1 MSFLSRFITVSK
13 RRISSISTTR
23 SARSASSSASS
34 NRIRVAANQ
43 RSHLVFGANTDVG
56 KTLVTAGLVR
66 ASLDRKD
73 AVHYIKPLQCGGSD
87 QAFVEKHVGASSDAA
102 ASRLHA
108 QTLFNWE
115 TPASPHTA
123 SRKEGLP
130 VSDRQ
135 VMETL
140 QTALAATTQNDE
152 ESTTTWIETAG
163 GVLSPSAAS
172 PENRSARHASGGD
185 LSWGWIPQA
194 DLYQPLL
201 GVAPVVL
208 VGDGRLGG
216 IAATLSALESL
227 IIRGYDVAALVLLE
241 TEGYDNV
248 SALREYA
255 QRQFK
260 LRSGSGE
267 ALFQAPNQSIVA
279 LPPIPVDPNE
289 PLHDWYKSGQVVETF
304 SRLDD
309 YLQNSWEGQVSD
321 LQGLRTA
328 GRDVLW
334 WPFTQHGNV
343 DTDDKVTLID
353 SAAGDEFSIL
363 ADSPA
368 GGLERIPMFD
378 ACASWWT
385 QGVGHGESSMA
396 LASAAAAG
404 RYGHVIFPDVVH
416 APAVAL
422 SQKLLGPTG
431 PGYEWA
437 DRVFFSD
444 DGSTA
449 MEVAIKMGIT
459 TYQKRM
465 GEEGN
470 TEVDWVVC
478 GQEGCYHGDTLGVMD
493 VAEPSIFNEGQHPW
507 YEPKGLFLQT
517 PTLGFKEGVLS
528 IDFPDDDDTYEFDS
542 IEKAM
547 DVDARKF
554 TKLYAHYAELIE
566 MQWLVYEHSE
576 VNKKIAS
583 LVIEPILLGAG
594 GMKFVDPLWQR
605 ALIDIAKAK
614 NVPVVFDEVAA
625 GLHRLGVKSCR
636 EILKIGKLCTVHAA
650 ASHGKLECMESKR
663 SILLTFSTMSFI
675 VSLFL
680 RS

>member
-1 MSFLSRFITVSK
+1 MTFLSLCRTASK
-13 RRISSISTTR
+13 RRLSSISTTATSHR
-23 SARSASSSASS
+23 ASSSTSS
-34 NRIRVAANQ
+34 SAVANRIRVAAGQ

-56 KTLVTAGLVR
+56 KTLVSAGLVR

-73 AVHYIKPLQCGGSD
+73 AVHYIKPLQCGGCD
-87 QAFVEKHVGASSDAA
+87 QAFVEKHVGARDATI
-102 ASRLHA
+102 ASRLRA
-108 QTLFNWE
+108 QTLFNWD
-115 TPASPHTA
+115 TPTSPHTA
-123 SRKEGLP
+123 SRLEDLP

-140 QTALAATTQNDE
+140 QTTMATITQNQN

-172 PENRSARHASGGD
+172 PDNRSPKHASGGEVP
-185 LSWGWIPQA
+185 WGWIPQA

-216 IAATLSALESL
+216 IAGTLSALESL
-227 IIRGYDVAALVLLE
+227 ILRGYDVAAIVLVE

-255 QRQFK
+255 TRQFK

-267 ALFQAPNQSIVA
+267 ALFQSPNQSIVSV
-279 LPPIPVDPNE
+279 PPIPVDPNE
-289 PLHDWYKSGQVVETF
+289 PLHEWYDSSPVAETF

-321 LQGLRTA
+321 LQGLRAA

-343 DTDDKVTLID
+343 ETDDKVTLID
-353 SAAGDEFSIL
+353 SAAGDEFSVL
-363 ADSPA
+363 ADSPS

-396 LASAAAAG
+396 LAAAAAAG

-422 SQKLLGPTG
+422 SQKLVGPTG
-431 PGYEWA
+431 PGHGWA

-449 MEVAIKMGIT
+449 MEVAVKMGIK

-465 GEEGN
+465 GEEDN
-470 TEVDWVVC
+470 ADIDWVVLA
-478 GQEGCYHGDTLGVMD
+478 QEDCYHGDTLGVMD

-507 YEPKGLFLQT
+507 YEPRGLFLQT
-517 PTLGFKEGVLS
+517 PTLGFKDGVLS

-542 IEKAM
+542 IKKAM
-547 DVDARKF
+547 DIDARKL
-554 TKLYAHYAELIE
+554 TNLYAHYAEMIE
-566 MQWLVYEHSE
+566 MQWLVYEHKE
-576 VNKKIAS
+576 VTKKIGS
-583 LVIEPILLGAG
+583 VVIEPILLGAG
-594 GMKFVDPLWQR
+594 GMKFIDPLWQR
-605 ALIDIAKAK
+605 ALIDVAKGH
-614 NVPVVFDEVAA
+614 NVPVIFDEVAS
-625 GLHRLGVKSCR
+625 GLHRVGVKSCR
-636 EILKIGKLCTVHAA
+636 EILKSGKLCTLHA
-650 ASHGKLECMESKR
+650 
-663 SILLTFSTMSFI
+663 
-675 VSLFL
+675 V
-680 RS
+680 